1 MGNLDT
7 FMLAGVPASFAP
19 TAKPAAHTGA
29 EYHELF
35 DELSHALH
43 TDPNVVVMTPGFRPE
58 SSLTSAVDVLGDMF
72 AGEGDTLLR
81 MLVGLLPMAVK
92 SQDTALRLSAQAI
105 IATACAQHA
114 AFHEAD
120 LRDQRAPDDES
131 EDEEFDDESSEAL
144 GFA

>member
-19 TAKPAAHTGA
+19 TAKRAKVQTGA

-35 DELSHALH
+35 DELSAALH
-43 TDPNVVVMTPGFRPE
+43 TDPTALVATPGFRDAAQR
-58 SSLTSAVDVLGDMF
+58 TSAIDVLGDMF
-72 AGEGDTLLR
+72 AGQGDTLLQ

-105 IATACAQHA
+105 VATACAQHA

-120 LRDQRAPDDES
+120 LRDQRA
-131 EDEEFDDESSEAL
+131 EAEYDAEPL

>member
-1 MGNLDT
+1 MST
-7 FMLAGVPASFAP
+7 
-19 TAKPAAHTGA
+19 

-35 DELSHALH
+35 DELSAALH

-120 LRDQRAPDDES
+120 LRDQRADAEYDADPR
-131 EDEEFDDESSEAL
+131 EDEHADAL